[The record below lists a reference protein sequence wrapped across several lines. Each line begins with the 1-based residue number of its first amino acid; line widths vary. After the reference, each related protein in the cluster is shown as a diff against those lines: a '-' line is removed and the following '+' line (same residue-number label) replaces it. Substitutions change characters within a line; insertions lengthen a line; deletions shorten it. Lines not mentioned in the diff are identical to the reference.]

1 LAVLLTN
8 FGGVFGFIVDG
19 LRVHSVADFLASLVV
34 VKVGLGEIRKKNQ
47 EKKTSVGHDADLML
61 IKNFATF

>member
-1 LAVLLTN
+1 
-8 FGGVFGFIVDG
+8 VDG
-19 LRVHSVADFLASLVV
+19 LRVRSVADFLASLVV

>member
-19 LRVHSVADFLASLVV
+19 LRVRSVADFLASLVV
-34 VKVGLGEIRKKNQ
+34 VKVGLGEIRKKKSG
-47 EKKTSVGHDADLML
+47 KKDISGTRR
-61 IKNFATF
+61 